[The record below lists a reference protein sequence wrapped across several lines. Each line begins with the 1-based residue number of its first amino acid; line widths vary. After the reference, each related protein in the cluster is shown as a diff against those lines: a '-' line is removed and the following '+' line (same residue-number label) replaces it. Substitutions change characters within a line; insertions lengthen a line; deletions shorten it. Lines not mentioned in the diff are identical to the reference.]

1 MSFEEKGT
9 WVVTVIA
16 VATAAVYFATT
27 LSQLPMTAVG
37 DIDYQVPLLTAIG
50 ATIGLSIAASIGVAI
65 LSSIL
70 SGEDAS
76 KSDVRDRD
84 INRLGEYVGGIVV
97 TFGMIVPLGLALAEA
112 PHFWIANAMYLI
124 FVVSGLSAA
133 VVKLVIY
140 RRGF

>member
-9 WVVTVIA
+9 WAVTVIA
-16 VATAAVYFATT
+16 VAVAVFYFATI
-27 LSQLPMTAVG
+27 LGLLPTTAVG
-37 DIDYQVPLLTAIG
+37 EIDYQVPLLTAIG
-50 ATIGLSIAASIGVAI
+50 ATIGLSIVASIAIAI

-70 SGEDAS
+70 SHEDAS

-97 TFGMIVPLGLALAEA
+97 TTGMLLPFGLAMAEA
-112 PHFWIANAMYLI
+112 QHFWIANAMYLI
-124 FVVSGLSAA
+124 FVLSGLSAA

>member
-9 WVVTVIA
+9 WAVTVIA
-16 VATAAVYFATT
+16 VAAAVFYFATI
-27 LSQLPMTAVG
+27 LGQLPTTAVA

-50 ATIGLSIAASIGVAI
+50 ATIGLSIVASIAIAI

-70 SGEDAS
+70 SHEDAS

-97 TFGMIVPLGLALAEA
+97 TFGMLVPFGLAMAEA
-112 PHFWIANAMYLI
+112 QHFWIANAMYLI
-124 FVVSGLSAA
+124 FVLSGLSAA